1 VTFQARHPDV
11 TCDLKAVRLA
21 AKPVVRPSL
30 PTRNARILFA
40 VLTLGMTLLV
50 GLGVIVNVAHWTAWS
65 VLAVALVLPSLLW
78 ISGGAAT
85 ALTGMLCPP
94 RAEAGPPAVW
104 CPAGRTAILMLL
116 CRENPQPVAAALTEL
131 LRQTGKAGLGPST
144 RVIVLSDTFGAEA
157 IAAEESALAPLI
169 AAGLVD
175 YRRRADNTG
184 RKPGNIAEWFDRA
197 GQRFA
202 YMLVMDAD
210 SRMSGARIRRMIWR
224 MEQQPDL
231 GLLQAGM
238 ALLPARSRFG
248 QFQRTASRL
257 LGPHFGAGLAAW
269 TGATGNYW
277 GHNALIRTAAF
288 TDAAHL
294 PALSGTAPFGGDI
307 LSHDIIEAAVI
318 RRGGWAV
325 VFDPAAA
332 GSAEDGPQDLA
343 SYHRRNRRW
352 CQGNLQHIR
361 LIAAPGLHPI
371 SRLHIASGIFS
382 FLAAPVW
389 LILVLMM
396 GTGLVVLEGAVP
408 LLLIVAVLLVPKIVG
423 LQTLLK
429 TRRTPRR
436 TRLAFRTFSGE
447 LLLSTLL
454 APLVMLHHSA
464 AVLSVMMGRD
474 CGWKQPDGPRR
485 NLPQGFAEAL
495 TGLTLIALV
504 FHLNP
509 AAAIWLL
516 PVAGPMIAAPLL
528 IRWLNGISPQALPA

>member
-1 VTFQARHPDV
+1 MVFVA
-11 TCDLKAVRLA
+11 
-21 AKPVVRPSL
+21 
-30 PTRNARILFA
+30 
-40 VLTLGMTLLV
+40 LTLGMTVLV
-50 GLGVIVNVAHWTAWS
+50 GLGMVMHIASWTAWS
-65 VLAVALVLPSLLW
+65 FLAMALVLPSLLW

-85 ALTGMLCPP
+85 ALTGVLCPP
-94 RAEAGPPAVW
+94 PATADPPASW
-104 CPAGRTAILMLL
+104 SPACRTAILMLL
-116 CRENPQPVAAALTEL
+116 CREDPHHVAATLTEL

-144 RVIVLSDTFGAEA
+144 RLIVLSDTFGAEA
-157 IAAEESALAPLI
+157 VETEEAALAPLI
-169 AAGLVD
+169 AAGLID
-175 YRRRADNTG
+175 YRRRPHNTG
-184 RKPGNIAEWFDRA
+184 RKPGNIAEWFDRE
-197 GQRFA
+197 GQRFT
-202 YMLVMDAD
+202 YMLVIDAD

-224 MEQQPDL
+224 MEQQPEL

-238 ALLPARSRFG
+238 ALLPARNRFG
-248 QFQRTASRL
+248 RFQRTASRL

-269 TGATGNYW
+269 TGETGNYW

-288 TDAAHL
+288 TAAAHL

-352 CQGNLQHIR
+352 CQGNLQHLR
-361 LIAAPGLHPI
+361 LIAAPGLHPL

-389 LILVLMM
+389 LMLVLLM
-396 GTGLVVLEGAVP
+396 GTGLVVLEGVVP
-408 LLLIVAVLLVPKIVG
+408 LLLVLAVLLVPKLVG
-423 LQTLLK
+423 LQRLLK
-429 TRRTPRR
+429 TRRTPWR
-436 TRLAFRTFSGE
+436 TRVALRAFGGE

-474 CGWKQPDGPRR
+474 CGWKLPDSPRR
-485 NLPQGFAEAL
+485 NLPQGLAEAV
-495 TGLTLIALV
+495 TGLVLIALV
-504 FHLNP
+504 FHVNP
-509 AAAIWLL
+509 PAAIWLL

-528 IRWLNGISPQALPA
+528 IHWLNGIKPKALPA